1 MYLSQ
6 TQKNEL
12 LDELRYLYIDTKE
25 IESDIEKNGAEA
37 ECLDFTDVDNQQ
49 VCIKISDD
57 VYIYSQQNKM
67 FYDWYTDDKRDVGE
81 YKTDTIILEEHT
93 TEEIESMI
101 SGFYDSLDDLKTE
114 NGEKWKQIVCECIFE
129 DCL

>member
-12 LDELRYLYIDTKE
+12 LDELQYLYIDTKE
-25 IESDIEKNGAEA
+25 IELDIEKNGVNA

-49 VCIKISDD
+49 VCIKISDG
-57 VYIYSQQNKM
+57 VYVYSQQDKM
-67 FYDWYTDDKRDVGE
+67 FYNWNTDNEKDVKE

-101 SGFYDSLDDLKTE
+101 SGFYDSLDDLKAE

-129 DCL
+129 DNL

>member
-12 LDELRYLYIDTKE
+12 LGELQYLYIDTKE
-25 IESDIEKNGAEA
+25 IELDIEKNGVNA

-93 TEEIESMI
+93 TEEIENMI
-101 SGFYDSLDDLKTE
+101 SGFYDSLDDLKAE
-114 NGEKWKQIVCECIFE
+114 NGEKWKQIACECIFE

>member
-12 LDELRYLYIDTKE
+12 LDELRYLCVDTKE
-25 IESDIEKNGAEA
+25 IKLDIEKNGVNA

-67 FYDWYTDDKRDVGE
+67 FYDWYTDDKRDVKE

-101 SGFYDSLDDLKTE
+101 SGFYDSLDDLKAE
-114 NGEKWKQIVCECIFE
+114 NGEKWKQIACECIFE